1 MLNNNNTNSVK
12 TQKNA
17 EGWFQMLFNK
27 YFDKRSKN
35 ENFTKT
41 FQAIVKT
48 VYNGGTSADILMPD
62 DLNNIIPNVK
72 VRAGVTISAGSTV
85 WCTALNRNMSNIF
98 IDMNFGS

>member
-1 MLNNNNTNSVK
+1 MLNNNNTNNVK
-12 TQKNA
+12 TQKDA

-27 YFDKRSKN
+27 YFDKRSAS

-41 FQAIVKT
+41 FQAIVVA
-48 VYNGGTSADILMPD
+48 VYNGGTSADIVMPD
-62 DLNNIIPNVK
+62 DLINIIPSVK
-72 VRAGVTISAGSTV
+72 VRSGVTLKVGSTV